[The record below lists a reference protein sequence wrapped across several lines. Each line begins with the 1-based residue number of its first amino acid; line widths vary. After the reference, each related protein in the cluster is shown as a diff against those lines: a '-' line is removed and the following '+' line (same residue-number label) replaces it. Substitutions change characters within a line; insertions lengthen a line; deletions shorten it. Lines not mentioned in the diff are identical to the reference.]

1 MLPKSVAE
9 QLKARKEVEPEYF
22 SNVTIYF
29 SDIVGFTQMS
39 ATATPAEVIDLL
51 NGLYWCV
58 IIYIYKI
65 NFQKVFLINSNSF
78 AYPFLNFKNTV
89 LDILLTWTPHITAQ
103 NTGRGHNLTKHY
115 TDYYFNITSNCCSQN
130 YII

>member
-65 NFQKVFLINSNSF
+65 NVKKVFFDKFGQFYISL
-78 AYPFLNFKNTV
+78 KV
-89 LDILLTWTPHITAQ
+89 DIPI
-103 NTGRGHNLTKHY
+103 
-115 TDYYFNITSNCCSQN
+115 
-130 YII
+130 